1 MVSENF
7 VPVTVDQ
14 KVLFRDRSKSADE
27 IEAIRKL
34 SGGKAGHLGVYAAM
48 ADGTQLGLVYTLP
61 NEGKAEHM
69 MKMLRE
75 ALSKAGPVTPRKVT
89 AARINPDRGVGARPD
104 GSVRLALSVRNIE
117 GDKPFGSPIFAS
129 IYLTAAEWAV
139 LVPKE
144 GKPGERY
151 QLPEAVARQ
160 FAEAISG
167 QSNLEYLIR
176 AQDATS
182 AALAA
187 EVLPAQADGS
197 ILVRLV
203 GNVAGTRAYLNDAK
217 QPMGGKT
224 SIEGILTLDA
234 QKKPRKLIMLFD
246 GTFKPP
252 WGSEKPVGGVVDWQ
266 AESP

>member
-1 MVSENF
+1 MSENF

-14 KVLFRDRSKSADE
+14 KVLMRDRSKNTDE
-27 IEAIRKL
+27 IETVRKL
-34 SGGKAGHLGVYAAM
+34 SGGKGGYLGVYAATP
-48 ADGTQLGLVYTLP
+48 DGAALGMVYTLP

-69 MKMLRE
+69 LKMLRE
-75 ALSKAGPVTPRKVT
+75 ALAKTDPVTPRKAT
-89 AARINPDRGVGARPD
+89 ASQINPDRGVGLRPD

-117 GDKPFGSPIFAS
+117 GGKPFGSPVFAS

-182 AALAA
+182 ATLAA
-187 EVLPAQADGS
+187 EVLPAQADGAL
-197 ILVRLV
+197 LVRLV
-203 GNVAGTRAYLNDAK
+203 GDVAGTRAYLNDAK

-234 QKKPRKLIMLFD
+234 TKKPRKLLMLFD

-266 AESP
+266 AAAP